1 MDVINSLEDLKIFRE
16 EALAKLKMK
25 KSAGVVQVF
34 IGMGSCGIAVGAR
47 ELMKAVLDYIE
58 KNQVENVIITQ
69 TGCVGPCGQEPILQV
84 LEGGSEKISYGKVS
98 PEIAKKIMQ
107 SHVVEGNIFKDNV
120 IQL

>member
-1 MDVINSLEDLKIFRE
+1 VDVINSLEDLKIFRE

-25 KSAGVVQVF
+25 ESAGYMQVL

-58 KNQVENVIITQ
+58 KNQVENVIVTQ
-69 TGCVGPCGQEPILQV
+69 TGCIGHCGQEPILQV

-107 SHVVEGNIFKDNV
+107 SHVIEGNIFKDNV